1 MTTLV
6 ERIKSTAKNKYGW
19 NLKTTAQNAGIGIN
33 SIYRWKTQAPTSKSL
48 QKVADVLNVSVD
60 FLLTGN
66 EEEQSIKKT
75 DDNSATGVIAA
86 HIDDDTPAEEQQQ
99 IINFIENLKKA
110 RGGQD

>member
-6 ERIKSTAKNKYGW
+6 DRIKNTAKDKYGW

-60 FLLTGN
+60 YLLGN
-66 EEEQSIKKT
+66 EDSQSGKKT
-75 DDNSATGVIAA
+75 VELSDEDNYYTFDGKPVSKE
-86 HIDDDTPAEEQQQ
+86 DMDL
-99 IINFIENLKKA
+99 FKRLM
-110 RGGQD
+110 RGK